1 MLRFRLTALQHDN
14 LSLKQQL
21 ETAHAAVSDRSGV
34 ELHDKLYHC
43 FILCYRLTALQHDNL
58 SLKQQLETAHAA
70 VSDRSGVELH
80 DKLNTMMTSL
90 KADHE
95 KVNLC

>member
-1 MLRFRLTALQHDN
+1 MLFAKICCLICELEKVSLQLLVCFCLFRLTAQQHDN

-21 ETAHAAVSDRSGV
+21 ETALAAASDRSG
-34 ELHDKLYHC
+34 
-43 FILCYRLTALQHDNL
+43 I
-58 SLKQQLETAHAA
+58 
-70 VSDRSGVELH
+70 ELH

-95 KVNLC
+95 KVKCLC